1 MKVLAGDIGGT
12 HARLALVDIDD
23 EGWSFEAEQRY
34 DSSAYDGL
42 APIVREFLGGL
53 GETVEH
59 ASFGLACPIA
69 DGVCKLTNLDWEIDA
84 ATFGDEIGI
93 ADTRLI
99 NDFDC
104 VGHAIPRLGPDDLV
118 QLKEG
123 EAREHAPIA
132 VIGAGTGL
140 GQGMLVWIEGRYR
153 VVSSEGGH
161 TDLAASNELQWRL
174 VKHLAQR
181 FGHVSLERVASGP
194 GLANI
199 YEFLVVDGFACER
212 PDVRSEILDGDPGE
226 VISRHGLAGDDP
238 LSVKALDVFAEV
250 LGAAAGDLALT
261 VRAGAGVYIAGG
273 IAPQI
278 LDKLRDGTF
287 VAAFEAKGRLSSLVE
302 PLPVWVIVNS
312 EIGLIGAAAAALRDR
327 EEA

>member
-12 HARLALVDIDD
+12 HARLALVEIDD
-23 EGWSFEAEQRY
+23 GGWSFAAEHSY

-42 APIVREFLGGL
+42 APIVREFVGDLD
-53 GETVEH
+53 ETVEH

-84 ATFGDEIGI
+84 RTFGDEIGI

-104 VGHAIPRLGPDDLV
+104 VGHAIPRLGSEDLV
-118 QLKEG
+118 QIKEG
-123 EAREHAPIA
+123 EAREQAPIA

-161 TDLAASNELQWRL
+161 TDLAARNELQWRL

-181 FGHVSLERVASGP
+181 FGHVSLERAASGP

-212 PDVRSEILDGDPGE
+212 PGVRSEILDGDPGE

-238 LSVKALDVFAEV
+238 LCVKALDVFVEV

-278 LDKLRDGTF
+278 LDKLRDGSF

-302 PLPVWVIVNS
+302 RLPVWVIVNS

-327 EEA
+327 GEA